1 MYMTM
6 DMPMDEFE
14 DRLDQGLITDFEPYL
29 KRNAK
34 TEVRRRLAERGLCV
48 EQLAKME
55 EVSVVCTLIHK
66 GYAQEYYERW
76 SKHTSP
82 DIRHAL
88 ARAGYFPEKFLRD
101 RSKLVRAAVLKKHP
115 EYAFQLL
122 SYTNFEFRAAEG
134 VIRRMPNLT
143 REQLETFLKA
153 VDGEDTNEMTEYY
166 QLKLAGV
173 TKEPSILETTMS
185 AKDLHKLGNVL
196 WMRALSVH
204 QIKLYDEVMR
214 HLISPDKIDAF
225 YAAFDDLASADV
237 LWECHQIIDRHTL
250 KTHRQGNQHRKN
262 R

>member
-6 DMPMDEFE
+6 DMTMDEFE

-29 KRNAK
+29 KRNVK
-34 TEVRRRLAERGLCV
+34 TAVRRKLAERGLCV

-55 EVSVVCTLIHK
+55 EVSVVCALIRK

-82 DIRHAL
+82 DIRQVL

-122 SYTNFEFRAAEG
+122 NYTNFEFRVAEEA
-134 VIRRMPNLT
+134 IRRMPNLT
-143 REQLETFLKA
+143 REQLEMFIRAAGDEGK
-153 VDGEDTNEMTEYY
+153 EMTEYY
-166 QLKLAGV
+166 RLKLASV
-173 TKEPSILETTMS
+173 STMPTILEATMS
-185 AKDLHKLGNVL
+185 AKDLHKIGNVL

-204 QIKLYDEVMR
+204 QIKLYDEVM
-214 HLISPDKIDAF
+214 HQLITPNKMDAF
-225 YAAFDDLASADV
+225 YAAFDDLASADA
-237 LWECHQIIDRHTL
+237 LWECHQIIDRYT
-250 KTHRQGNQHRKN
+250 
-262 R
+262 

>member
-6 DMPMDEFE
+6 YMSMDEFE
-14 DRLDQGLITDFEPYL
+14 DRLDQGLITDFEPFL
-29 KRNAK
+29 KRTVK
-34 TEVRRRLAERGLCV
+34 TDIRCKLARRGICV

-55 EVSVVCTLIHK
+55 EVSVVCALIEK
-66 GYAQEYYERW
+66 GYAPECYERW

-82 DIRHAL
+82 SIRLAL
-88 ARAGYFPEKFLRD
+88 ARAGHFPEKFLRD

-122 SYTNFEFRAAEG
+122 NYTNFEFRAAEE
-134 VIRRMPNLT
+134 VIRRMSNLT

-153 VDGEDTNEMTEYY
+153 VGGEDTNEMTEYY
-166 QLKLAGV
+166 RLKLASV
-173 TKEPSILETTMS
+173 TREPSILETTMS
-185 AKDLHKLGNVL
+185 TKDLHKLGNVL

-225 YAAFDDLASADV
+225 YAAFDDLASADT
-237 LWECHQIIDRHTL
+237 LWECHQFIDRHV
-250 KTHRQGNQHRKN
+250 
-262 R
+262 

>member
-6 DMPMDEFE
+6 DMTMDEFE
-14 DRLDQGLITDFEPYL
+14 DRLDRGLITDFEPYL
-29 KRNAK
+29 KRNVK
-34 TEVRRRLAERGLCV
+34 TAVRRKLAERGLCV

-55 EVSVVCTLIHK
+55 EVSVVCALIRK

-82 DIRHAL
+82 DIRQVL

-122 SYTNFEFRAAEG
+122 SYTNFEFRAAEE
-134 VIRRMPNLT
+134 IIWRMPNLT

-153 VDGEDTNEMTEYY
+153 VGGEDTNEKTEYY

-173 TKEPSILETTMS
+173 TKEPSILEATMS
-185 AKDLHKLGNVL
+185 AKDLHKLGSPL
-196 WMRALSVH
+196 WVKDLSAH
-204 QIKLYDEVMR
+204 QIKLYDTAIR
-214 HLISPDKIDAF
+214 QFLSPDTMDIF
-225 YAAFDDLASADV
+225 YDAFDDLATADD
-237 LWECHQIIDRHTL
+237 LWACHQIINRHS
-250 KTHRQGNQHRKN
+250 KAWHNGNT
-262 R
+262 

>member
-6 DMPMDEFE
+6 DMTMDEFE
-14 DRLDQGLITDFEPYL
+14 DRLDRGLITDFEPYL
-29 KRNAK
+29 KRNVK
-34 TEVRRRLAERGLCV
+34 TAVRRRLAERGLCV

-55 EVSVVCTLIHK
+55 EVSVVCALIRK

-82 DIRHAL
+82 DIRQVL

-122 SYTNFEFRAAEG
+122 HYTNFEFRAAEE

-143 REQLETFLKA
+143 REQLEMFIRAAGDENGK
-153 VDGEDTNEMTEYY
+153 EMTEYY
-166 QLKLAGV
+166 RLKLASV
-173 TKEPSILETTMS
+173 NTMPTALEATMS
-185 AKDLHKLGNVL
+185 AKDLHKLGNLL

-214 HLISPDKIDAF
+214 QLISPDKMDVF
-225 YAAFDDLASADV
+225 YAAFDDLATADY
-237 LWECHQIIDRHTL
+237 LWDCHQIINRHS
-250 KTHRQGNQHRKN
+250 
-262 R
+262 

>member
-6 DMPMDEFE
+6 DMSMDEFE

-29 KRNAK
+29 KRNVK
-34 TEVRRRLAERGLCV
+34 TKVRRRLAERGLCV

-55 EVSVVCTLIHK
+55 EVSVVCTLIWK

-88 ARAGYFPEKFLRD
+88 AREGYFPEKFLRD
-101 RSKLVRAAVLKKHP
+101 RSKLVRATVLKKHP

-122 SYTNFEFRAAEG
+122 SYTNFEFRAAEEI
-134 VIRRMPNLT
+134 IRRMPNLS

-153 VDGEDTNEMTEYY
+153 VGGEDTNEMTEYY

-185 AKDLHKLGNVL
+185 AKDLHKLGSPL
-196 WMRALSVH
+196 WVKDLSAH
-204 QIKLYDEVMR
+204 QIKLYDTTIR
-214 HLISPDKIDAF
+214 QFLSPDTMDIF
-225 YAAFDDLASADV
+225 YDAFDDLATADD
-237 LWECHQIIDRHTL
+237 LWECHQIINRHTL
-250 KTHRQGNQHRKN
+250 KTHRQGKHGKN
-262 R
+262 